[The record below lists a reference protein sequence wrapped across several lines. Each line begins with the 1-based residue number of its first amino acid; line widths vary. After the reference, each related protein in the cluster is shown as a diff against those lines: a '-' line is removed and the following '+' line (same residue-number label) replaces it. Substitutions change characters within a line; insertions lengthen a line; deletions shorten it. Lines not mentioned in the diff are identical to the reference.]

1 MSEVFI
7 RLLSNN
13 ELLAVDL
20 ETAKQSN
27 TLLNL
32 IESFNLDK
40 DPTSAEIPLDPEYNS
55 KTVRQVFEYV
65 AESMKYPKSD
75 ENKKEMELWDKL
87 FFDKI
92 RGSLI
97 DGRWEGTGDIFNIM
111 KLANYLDIK
120 SALNAS
126 TKYVALHMIRGKT
139 PEELRYI
146 FSVPVETK
154 S

>member
-87 FFDKI
+87 FFD
-92 RGSLI
+92 
-97 DGRWEGTGDIFNIM
+97 IFNIM